1 MRSTTARGPRR
12 SGGPSLVQ
20 LGSCHGAGGRY
31 MAGSPDPGPSWWPW
45 VVLLYPVVWCLAWG
59 DQELAPAP
67 HLLLEQGQGVVRGP
81 GAT

>member
-1 MRSTTARGPRR
+1 
-12 SGGPSLVQ
+12 
-20 LGSCHGAGGRY
+20 
-31 MAGSPDPGPSWWPW
+31 MAGSPDPGPSWRPW

>member
-1 MRSTTARGPRR
+1 MGVEEVGEAEPGPAWELSRGWRQVY
-12 SGGPSLVQ
+12 GWQ
-20 LGSCHGAGGRY
+20 
-31 MAGSPDPGPSWWPW
+31 PGPSWRPW